1 MNKWIYLKS
10 NNPAD
15 ALALASVI
23 ATSDANFNIVR
34 KSFSSKF
41 FKGLENI
48 LVDYY
53 EPSEDSE
60 ISIIEEIDS
69 DSWKQKCDTIAS
81 ILGLGGN
88 KGYKPY
94 EGFVRHISDVEK
106 RIEWNNTCLLYLFP
120 HPDQNLDL
128 PMIDHLVKLFELQG
142 VKSISGGTYLI
153 PCIKG
158 TTDLRQVIDH
168 DVLCA
173 ILPKLKF
180 IITSEKS
187 VASICEAFGKE
198 AFVVSQIDSFTVD
211 GLNMAD
217 ANQIINYINQKLNN
231 L

>member
-1 MNKWIYLKS
+1 MKKWVYLKS

-23 ATSDANFNIVR
+23 ATSNANFNIVR
-34 KSFSSKF
+34 KSYASKF
-41 FKGLENI
+41 FKDLENV

-53 EPSEDSE
+53 EPSEDTE
-60 ISIIEEIDS
+60 ISIVEEIDS

-88 KGYKPY
+88 KNYKPY
-94 EGFVRHISDVEK
+94 EGFIRHIPDVEK
-106 RIEWNNTCLLYLFP
+106 RIARNNSCLLYLFP

-128 PMIDHLVKLFELQG
+128 LMIEHLVRLFERQG
-142 VKSISGGTYLI
+142 VKCISGGTYII

-158 TTDLRQVIDH
+158 TMDLRQVIDH

-187 VASICEAFGKE
+187 VASICEAFGKK
-198 AFVVSQIDSFTVD
+198 AFVVSQINGFTID
-211 GLNMAD
+211 GINMSD
-217 ANQIINYINQKLNN
+217 ANQIINYINQRLNN